1 MPAGAPSAPGRVP
14 GGAAC
19 FIFRLGRLPQRKIL
33 RVLFRI
39 VVLDHARASPYLAS
53 VETRELSVILE
64 LVDREIDAP
73 VVGKVGEL
81 ALDESLNDRD
91 HLRNVVRRLR
101 VELGVLNPQEEA
113 IIVKDCR
120 DQCSYFSDRDAALAR
135 RLDDFVVDVGQVHY
149 LKDFPA
155 AKRNYAPE

>member
-1 MPAGAPSAPGRVP
+1 MFWSRRSCTVATLPSRFAILLP
-14 GGAAC
+14 
-19 FIFRLGRLPQRKIL
+19 GRLPQRKVL

-91 HLRNVVRRLR
+91 LLRNVVRRLR
-101 VELGVLNPQEEA
+101 VELGILNPQEAA
-113 IIVKDCR
+113 IIVKDFR
-120 DQCSYFSDRDAALAR
+120 DRRGDFSDRDTALAR
-135 RLDDFVVDVGQVHY
+135 RLDDLVVDVGEVHY

-155 AKRNYAPE
+155 AKGDYAPE